1 LNGGQINIINVLRK
15 KISLNP
21 THPISSHECL
31 YNYEQWQT
39 AGVFSTNKSYK
50 LKTHL
55 SSPLLFD
62 GTWSVALVEADIV
75 CTTSRTDAIYLYSD
89 ICGESIVKGERR
101 PLLRR
106 IPSSY
111 VGNWRTVVEMPVYVP
126 KKKQ

>member
-1 LNGGQINIINVLRK
+1 M
-15 KISLNP
+15 
-21 THPISSHECL
+21 
-31 YNYEQWQT
+31 
-39 AGVFSTNKSYK
+39 STRTTKFN
-50 LKTHL
+50 THL
-55 SSPLLFD
+55 SAPPSFE
-62 GTWSVALVEADIV
+62 GTWRVALVEADIV

-89 ICGESIVKGERR
+89 ISGESIVKGERR